1 MKRSS
6 ISVPYGYEPPEET
19 RKGTLIFY
27 DTFEQITDEEL
38 EAAADLV
45 QKLDFK
51 KLVLYPLHEE
61 TVRRMSKEAV
71 RAYHKREQQLY
82 DWKNNSSHSGVV
94 VEGFEGKRKKY
105 TPLEAAL
112 RHLTDK
118 YASPYFLYVSP
129 ETANQIAAYSS
140 FEEWIVK
147 LRLLLPR
154 EPQHLHPNLE
164 KYRNR
169 WKTVRESLIKE

>member
-1 MKRSS
+1 MRRSS

-27 DTFEQITDEEL
+27 DIFEQTTDEEL
-38 EAAADLV
+38 EAAAELV
-45 QKLDFK
+45 KKLDFK

-61 TVRRMSKEAV
+61 TVRRMSKESV
-71 RAYHKREQQLY
+71 TAYHKREQRLY
-82 DWKNNSSHSGVV
+82 DWKNHTSHSGVV
-94 VEGFEGKRKKY
+94 VEGLEGKRKKY

-129 ETANQIAAYSS
+129 VTANQIAAYSS

-147 LRLLLPR
+147 LRLLLPV
-154 EPQHLHPNLE
+154 EPQHMHPNLE
-164 KYRNR
+164 KYRHR
-169 WKTVRESLIKE
+169 WKTVRESLNRE